1 MTVVADAGTQVE
13 VADHPKPVGR
23 LAKVRQFSRR
33 NPLGAAGALVILIM
47 LVMAVLAN
55 VIAPYNPVANAFDQ
69 LHQPP
74 SLEHWLGTDQ
84 FGRDVLSRVMAGG
97 WRSLTLGFAAAAIAL
112 AIGIPVALAGAYWR
126 GVVDQV
132 LMRLVDAVLSIPS
145 LVFALLIIVGLG
157 SGQLQ
162 ATVALGLAAAP
173 RFVRVV
179 RGAALD
185 AASRDYVTAARAR
198 GERALYTQYREILPN
213 IWPPIIVEAS
223 IFVGFALMGG
233 AALSYLGLG
242 TQPPAADWGVM
253 VRDAQRYIA
262 QSWAPLV
269 GPAVAISVAIVGFNL
284 FGEGLRDSLHLG
296 HGDPGR

>member
-1 MTVVADAGTQVE
+1 MSVAAAVPE
-13 VADHPKPVGR
+13 A
-23 LAKVRQFSRR
+23 AARR
-33 NPLGAAGALVILIM
+33 WRPNLYLLVGALLM
-47 LVMAVLAN
+47 LLVVLLAVLGLLWTPY
-55 VIAPYNPVANAFDQ
+55 APTAVDL
-69 LHQPP
+69 LHRSSGPTARH
-74 SLEHWLGTDQ
+74 LLGTDQ

-185 AASRDYVTAARAR
+185 AASQDYVTAARAR